1 MQSGE
6 LASRVVAAV
15 RDWEGIDVGSHRF
28 GGEEFR
34 WARVEIGH
42 IHYQGFVDI
51 PFSSKIRDQLLASGL
66 AKQHHVLPETGWVT
80 LPLKTEDDVKRA
92 LELLRL
98 SLDLKRARR
107 GTDPGRRAALE
118 VGLRKF
124 GLLM

>member
-15 RDWEGIDVGSHRF
+15 CDWVGIYVGSRRF

-34 WARVEIGH
+34 WGRVEIGH
-42 IHYQGFVDI
+42 VHYQGFVDV
-51 PFSSKIRDQLLASGL
+51 PFSRKIRDQLLASGL
-66 AKQHHVLPETGWVT
+66 AKQHHVLPDSGWVT

-92 LELLRL
+92 VELLRL
-98 SLDLKRARR
+98 SFDLKRARR
-107 GTDPGRRAALE
+107 DADPGRRAALE
-118 VGLRKF
+118 AGLRKF